1 MKIKI
6 VILMLILFTL
16 SIAEE
21 KVYIFKL
28 ERISIRAEDSQI
40 ILENDEKLKLSIFG
54 KIKNNKIILAKNS
67 KENKEIKSK
76 IDEKLST
83 CSAKNK
89 EYKSLLIN
97 NNDVA
102 YVIGNENFYQIV
114 KREKLKEIKS
124 EVISTPLEDLFPD
137 YCEDT
142 NNDYLDILSYVSK
155 FSVEYRAN
163 RYSYNIDIPE
173 KLNVEGI
180 YSGYINT
187 KGSNSWNY
195 YINLYVFKKKDRLLI
210 IGWHRDDLKPN
221 VLITIFSPIPAQGYY
236 YYEIVKN
243 DNAKNGSFMISEI
256 FGSFSDEPNFEYNEN
271 RGKSQKIIFR
281 ENRIYID
288 GNYYLKIKDFNS
300 DKEKNEEVK
309 SILDNAKENGLEEE
323 NWLKKVLQ
331 EDIW

>member
-1 MKIKI
+1 
-6 VILMLILFTL
+6 MLILFTL
-16 SIAEE
+16 SIADE

-28 ERISIRAEDSQI
+28 ERVSIKR
-40 ILENDEKLKLSIFG
+40 ENGQFIFENREKLKLSIFG
-54 KIKNNKIILAKNS
+54 KIKNNKIILTKNS

-173 KLNVEGI
+173 KLKVEGV

-221 VLITIFSPIPAQGYY
+221 I
-236 YYEIVKN
+236 N
-243 DNAKNGSFMISEI
+243 N
-256 FGSFSDEPNFEYNEN
+256 
-271 RGKSQKIIFR
+271 
-281 ENRIYID
+281 YI
-288 GNYYLKIKDFNS
+288 
-300 DKEKNEEVK
+300 
-309 SILDNAKENGLEEE
+309 
-323 NWLKKVLQ
+323 
-331 EDIW
+331 